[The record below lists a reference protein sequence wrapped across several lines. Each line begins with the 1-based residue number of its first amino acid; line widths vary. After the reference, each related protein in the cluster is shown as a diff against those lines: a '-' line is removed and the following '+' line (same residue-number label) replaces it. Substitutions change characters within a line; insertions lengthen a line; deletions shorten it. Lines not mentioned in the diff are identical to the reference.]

1 MPGPNPRED
10 PRAQLYQDLHHGQIG
25 EEEAA
30 NRASA
35 RFILPL
41 LFEHYRPRSILDVG
55 CGLGTWLDVAREL
68 GVADFLGVDGDWLD
82 RKLVRVPQDRVRNL
96 DLETAFD
103 LGRRFDLVMN
113 IEVAEH
119 LSAAAADGFVASLV
133 RHADVVLFA
142 AAIPYQ
148 GGHHHVNEQF
158 PAYWI
163 AKFAGHGYVPLDF
176 LRPQL
181 WDKDEVLLWLRQNL
195 LVFAKRSL
203 TEAGA
208 AFAGIPAGNGVFS
221 VVHPDVYLARL
232 EHVQSM
238 LNEHRKLLELLESGK
253 AVSAVRNPDGTLA
266 VSVSDDT
273 PRG

>member
-10 PRAQLYQDLHHGQIG
+10 PRAQMYQDLHHGQISD
-25 EEEAA
+25 EEAA

-41 LFEHYRPRSILDVG
+41 LFEHYRPQSILDVG
-55 CGLGTWLDVAREL
+55 CGIGTWLDVAQEL
-68 GVADFLGVDGDWLD
+68 GVADILGVDGDWLD

-96 DLETAFD
+96 DLESAFD
-103 LGRRFDLVMN
+103 LGRRFDLVFN

-133 RHADVVLFA
+133 RHADVVLFS

-158 PAYWI
+158 PDYWI
-163 AKFAGHGYVPLDF
+163 AKFARHGYVPLDF

-181 WDKDEVLLWLRQNL
+181 WNRDEILLWLRQNL
-195 LVFAKRSL
+195 LVFAKKRL

-208 AFAGIPAGNGVFS
+208 PLSGVAAGNGVLS

-232 EHVQSM
+232 AHVQSM
-238 LNEHRKLLELLESGK
+238 LDEHRKLLELLESGK
-253 AVSAVRNPDGTLA
+253 AVSAVRNPDGTLS
-266 VSVSDDT
+266 VSVAD
-273 PRG
+273 

>member
-10 PRAQLYQDLHHGQIG
+10 PRAQLYQDLHHGQIS

-41 LFEHYRPRSILDVG
+41 LFEHYRPASILDVG
-55 CGLGTWLDVAREL
+55 CGIGTWLDVAREL
-68 GVADFLGVDGDWLD
+68 GVADILGVDGDWLD

-96 DLETAFD
+96 DLEAGFD

-133 RHADVVLFA
+133 RHADVVLFS
-142 AAIPYQ
+142 AAIPFQ

-163 AKFAGHGYVPLDF
+163 AKFARHGYVPLDF

-181 WDKDEVLLWLRQNL
+181 WDKDEILLWLRQNL
-195 LVFAKRSL
+195 LVFAKRPL
-203 TEAGA
+203 TEAGG
-208 AFAGIPAGNGVFS
+208 AFAGIPAGNGMHS
-221 VVHPDVYLARL
+221 LVHPDVYLARIESVQATL
-232 EHVQSM
+232 E
-238 LNEHRKLLELLESGK
+238 EHRKLLELLESGK
-253 AVSAVRNPDGTLA
+253 AVSAVRNPDGTL
-266 VSVSDDT
+266 SVRVAD
-273 PRG
+273 